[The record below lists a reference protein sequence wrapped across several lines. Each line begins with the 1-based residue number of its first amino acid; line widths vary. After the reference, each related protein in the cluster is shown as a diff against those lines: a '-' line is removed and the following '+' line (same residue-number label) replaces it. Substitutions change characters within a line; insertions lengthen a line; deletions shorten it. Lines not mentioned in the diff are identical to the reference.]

1 MKNTIKHIIL
11 YGLQIFLVVF
21 WLDKIYIALGV
32 AGLYAEQ
39 PYTSVF
45 SGLSGDWYLLVTLL
59 LLGLSILG
67 WYLTGPT
74 APMATY
80 TRYKRQVILFIQF
93 PTRIVVPMYRII
105 LVRIK
110 VFKMRFAPFPG
121 KAGIRIN
128 YDTWRYLRQTCVKEY
143 PEVVIKTAT
152 PRKSIGMVDNKEI
165 RVFWRTF
172 FAIIKTATRDEN
184 IKFHQKVCDGYSSRS
199 RNHRLLSI

>member
-1 MKNTIKHIIL
+1 MKNTTRHITL
-11 YGLQIFLVVF
+11 YGLWIFLMIF
-21 WLDKIYIALGV
+21 WLYKIYIALGV

-39 PYTSVF
+39 PYASVF
-45 SGLSGDWYLLVTLL
+45 SGLSGDWHLFVDLL

-80 TRYKRQVILFIQF
+80 TRYKRQVILYIQY
-93 PTRIVVPMYRII
+93 PISIMVPMYRII

-128 YDTWRYLRQTCVKEY
+128 YDTWWYPRQTYCKS
-143 PEVVIKTAT
+143 T
-152 PRKSIGMVDNKEI
+152 PR
-165 RVFWRTF
+165 
-172 FAIIKTATRDEN
+172 
-184 IKFHQKVCDGYSSRS
+184 Y
-199 RNHRLLSI
+199 